1 MINFTH
7 NEKVKKVGRKMKIAL
22 FGTNQRQFS
31 KVYTPEVL
39 KKLGEYGELSP
50 KINKKNLSENKA
62 FLSEC
67 EIAFATW
74 GMPKFTK
81 EEIKEYM
88 PKLKA
93 VFYSAGTVQYF
104 ARPFLESG
112 IKVFSAF
119 AANAVPVAEYTFA
132 QITLASKGYFQ
143 SAKCYRT
150 LLPRSFAF
158 ANSSPGNFK
167 CKVGLVGLGAI
178 GQAVA
183 KKLRSLDVEVYAY
196 DLFVSQEKADEF
208 GVKLIGLEELFST
221 CDVISNHL
229 ANKPELKNVFNR
241 KLFSKM
247 KKHST
252 FINTGRGAQV
262 SEYSLALTLIM
273 HPSITFVADVIKN
286 EYFPYI
292 NPLFWCPN
300 AILTPHIAGST
311 GNEPQRMA
319 YYMTEE
325 LERFIKGEQTEYEVT
340 LEALEK
346 MA

>member
-1 MINFTH
+1 
-7 NEKVKKVGRKMKIAL
+7 MKIAL
-22 FGTNQRQFS
+22 FGTNQLQFS

-39 KKLGEYGELSP
+39 GKLAEYGELSE
-50 KINKKNLSENKA
+50 KINRKNLRENA
-62 FLSEC
+62 EFLKDC
-67 EIAFATW
+67 EIAFSTW

-112 IKVFSAF
+112 VKVYSAF

-132 QITLASKGYFQ
+132 QITLAAKGYFQ
-143 SAKCYRT
+143 SAKYYRS
-150 LLPRSFAF
+150 LPLRSLAF
-158 ANSSPGNFK
+158 ANSSTGNFG
-167 CKVGLVGLGAI
+167 CKIGLVGLGAI
-178 GQAVA
+178 GQMVA
-183 KKLRSLDVEVYAY
+183 KRLMELDVEVYAY
-196 DLFVSQEKADEF
+196 DPFVPEEKAAEL
-208 GVKLIGLEELFST
+208 GVKLISLEELFSE

-229 ANKPELKNVFNR
+229 ANKPELENVFNY
-241 KLFSKM
+241 KLFKRM

-262 SEYSLALTLIM
+262 SEYSLALSLLL
-273 HPSITFVADVIKN
+273 HPSRTFVADVLKR

-311 GNEPQRMA
+311 GKEPQRMA
-319 YYMTEE
+319 YYMMEE
-325 LERFIKGEQTEYEVT
+325 MEKLLSGEETKYEVT
-340 LEALEK
+340 LESLER

>member
-1 MINFTH
+1 MINLTR
-7 NEKVKKVGRKMKIAL
+7 NQKAKKVGIKMKIAL

-39 KKLGEYGELSP
+39 KKLREYGELSV
-50 KINKKNLSENKA
+50 KINKKNLKENKA
-62 FLSEC
+62 FLSDC

-143 SAKCYRT
+143 SAKCYRM
-150 LLPRSFAF
+150 LLPRSFVF
-158 ANSSPGNFK
+158 ANSSPGNFR
-167 CKVGLVGLGAI
+167 CRVGLVGLGTI

-183 KKLRSLDVEVYAY
+183 EKLTSLDAEVYAY
-196 DLFVSQEKADEF
+196 DPFVSRERADEL
-208 GVKLIGLEELFST
+208 GVKLIGLEELFGT

-229 ANKPELKNVFNR
+229 ADKPELKNIFNR

-262 SEYSLALTLIM
+262 SEYSLAFSLIM
-273 HPSITFVADVIKN
+273 HPSRTFVADVIKN

-319 YYMTEE
+319 YYIAEE
-325 LERFIKGEQTEYEVT
+325 MERFVAGEQTKYEVT

>member
-1 MINFTH
+1 
-7 NEKVKKVGRKMKIAL
+7 MKIAL
-22 FGTNQRQFS
+22 FGTNQHQFA

-39 KKLGEYGELSP
+39 KKLSGYGELSE
-50 KINKKNLSENKA
+50 KINRSNLAENA
-62 FLSEC
+62 DFLADC
-67 EIAFATW
+67 EIAFSTW

-81 EEIKEYM
+81 EEIEKYM

-132 QITLASKGYFQ
+132 QITLAAKGYFQ
-143 SAKCYRT
+143 AAKSYRLFPARSHSHAHSAT
-150 LLPRSFAF
+150 
-158 ANSSPGNFK
+158 GNFG

-178 GQAVA
+178 GRMVAERLQA
-183 KKLRSLDVEVYAY
+183 LEVEVYAC
-196 DLFVSQEKADEF
+196 DPFVSEETAKAL
-208 GVKLIGLEELFST
+208 GVTLVDMETLFSE

-229 ANKPELKNVFNR
+229 ANKPELENIFNK
-241 KLFSKM
+241 KLFKKM

-262 SEYSLALTLIM
+262 AEFQLALSLLL
-273 HPSITFVADVIKN
+273 HPSRTFVADVIKN
-286 EYFPYI
+286 EVFPYI
-292 NPLFWCPN
+292 SPLFWCRN

-319 YYMTEE
+319 YWMMEE
-325 LERFIKGEQTEYEVT
+325 MEKFNSGNPTQYEVT
-340 LEALEK
+340 LEALER

>member
-1 MINFTH
+1 
-7 NEKVKKVGRKMKIAL
+7 MKIAL

-31 KVYTPEVL
+31 KVYTAEVL
-39 KKLGEYGELSP
+39 KKLSEYGELSD
-50 KINKKNLSENKA
+50 KINRKNLRENKD
-62 FLSEC
+62 FLADC

-81 EEIKEYM
+81 AEIEEYM
-88 PKLKA
+88 PNLKA

-104 ARPFLESG
+104 ARPFLEKG
-112 IKVFSAF
+112 IKVCSAF

-132 QITLASKGYFQ
+132 QITLAAKGYFQ

-150 LLPRSFAF
+150 LFPRSFVF
-158 ANSSPGNFK
+158 ANSSPGNFD
-167 CKVGLVGLGAI
+167 CKIGLVGLGAI
-178 GQAVA
+178 GRMVA
-183 KKLRSLDVEVYAY
+183 KKLMELDVQVYAY
-196 DLFVSQEKADEF
+196 DPFVSEEKAEKL
-208 GVKLIGLEELFST
+208 GVKLISLEELFST

-229 ANKPELKNVFNR
+229 ANKPELKNVFNY
-241 KLFSKM
+241 KLFRRM
-247 KKHST
+247 KKYST

-262 SEYSLALTLIM
+262 AENALALSLIL
-273 HPSITFVADVIKN
+273 HPSRTFVADVIKR

-311 GNEPQRMA
+311 GKEPQRMA
-319 YYMTEE
+319 YYMMEE
-325 LERFIKGEQTEYEVT
+325 MERFLNGEESKYEVT
-340 LEALEK
+340 LESLER

>member
-1 MINFTH
+1 
-7 NEKVKKVGRKMKIAL
+7 MKIAL
-22 FGTNQRQFS
+22 LGSNKIQFS

-39 KKLGEYGELSP
+39 EKLAEYGELSER
-50 KINKKNLSENKA
+50 ISKKNINEHKEWLSD
-62 FLSEC
+62 C
-67 EIAFATW
+67 EIVFATW
-74 GMPKFTK
+74 GMPVFSE
-81 EEIKEYM
+81 EEIREYF
-88 PKLKA
+88 PALRA

-104 ARPFLESG
+104 ARPFLSLG

-132 QITLASKGYFQ
+132 QISLASKGFFQ
-143 SAKCYRT
+143 SAKNYRA

-158 ANSSPGNFK
+158 ANLSPGNFK
-167 CKVGLVGLGAI
+167 CRVGLAGLGAI

-183 KKLRSLDVEVYAY
+183 EKLQALDVEVYAY
-196 DLFVSQEKADEF
+196 DPFVSEERAKAL
-208 GVKLIGLEELFST
+208 GVTLCSLEELFSK

-229 ANKPELKNVFNR
+229 ANKKELENIFNYS
-241 KLFSKM
+241 LFRRM

-262 SEYSLALTLIM
+262 AEYSLALSLLL
-273 HPSITFVADVIKN
+273 HPSRTFVGDVIKR

-292 NPLFWCPN
+292 NPLFWCHN
-300 AILTPHIAGST
+300 AVLTPHIAGST

-319 YYMTEE
+319 YYMMTE
-325 LERFIKGEQTEYEVT
+325 LEHFLSDGDTQYEIT
-340 LEALEK
+340 AEMLER

>member
-1 MINFTH
+1 
-7 NEKVKKVGRKMKIAL
+7 MKIAL

-31 KVYTPEVL
+31 KVYTAEVL
-39 KKLGEYGELSP
+39 KQLGRYGELSC
-50 KINKKNLSENKA
+50 KINRKNIRENKE
-62 FLSEC
+62 FLADC

-74 GMPKFTK
+74 GMPSFTK
-81 EEIKEYM
+81 QEIKEYM

-104 ARPFLESG
+104 ARPFLECG

-132 QITLASKGYFQ
+132 QISLASKGYFQ
-143 SAKCYRT
+143 SAKNYRA
-150 LLPRSFAF
+150 LLPRSFVF
-158 ANSSPGNFK
+158 AGASPGNFG
-167 CKVGLVGLGAI
+167 CRVGLVGLGAI
-178 GQAVA
+178 GRMVA
-183 KKLRSLDVEVYAY
+183 KKLMELDVEVFAY
-196 DLFVSQEKADEF
+196 DPFVSEDTAREY
-208 GVKLIGLEELFST
+208 GVTLIGLEELFST

-229 ANKPELKNVFNR
+229 ANKPELKNVFNG
-241 KLFSKM
+241 KLFGKM

-262 SEYSLALTLIM
+262 SEYALALSLLL
-273 HPSITFVADVIKN
+273 HPSRTFVADVIKS

-292 NPLFWCPN
+292 SPLFWCHN

-311 GNEPQRMA
+311 GKEPQRMA
-319 YYMTEE
+319 YYMIEE
-325 LERFIKGEQTEYEVT
+325 MERFSKGENTKYEVT
-340 LEALEK
+340 LEALET